1 MGWQHW
7 RFTAPLRFRSIFRR
21 WRVEQELDEELRF
34 HLERK
39 IEDGLARGMSAADA
53 RYRAMRAMDGME
65 QRKEEARDMRRI
77 HWLTDFVDDS
87 KYALRSM
94 RQAPALAAFVVI
106 TLALGIGMNSAIFSL
121 VDGLVLRPM
130 PVAHPGSVVNLVSS
144 SRNYA
149 YDNFSYREY
158 VDVRNRT
165 KSFVGVVAASDMQGV
180 GFSGD
185 PGAAPQV
192 KGGVLVSANYFRV
205 LGVEPTVGRGFREDE
220 DQVPGRGAV
229 VVLGAGFWKQ
239 DFASDPGVVG
249 KHILLNG
256 LDFTVIGV
264 APEKFTGTGIFEH
277 PDFYVPLAMT
287 QRLSPST
294 AINFF
299 EDRDDRVL
307 NLKGRLKPG
316 VTVEQARGEIA
327 VVAKDWE
334 REFPQ
339 WNKARSAS
347 VYSEFE
353 FRTKKDNGDSTLSLL
368 LAVLA
373 LAVLLVACTNVAG
386 LLLSRARTRTREI
399 AVRLAI
405 GAGRFRLIRLLLT
418 ESFMLALLGGAA
430 GIAIG
435 YGGVRF
441 LGTYKVP
448 TELPVTFTVQMDG
461 RALVFSLAV
470 TLLSAILC
478 GLVPAVQSTRMDLV
492 NGLKAA
498 DVDVPGRRRAWGRN
512 VLVVAQV
519 STSLMLL
526 TTAFLTVRGFERV
539 WSEGAGLS
547 KEHLL
552 MASFDP
558 RLVRYSDSQID
569 QFYRNL
575 VDRVRAE
582 PGVVNATVTANY
594 PMANGGYDYI
604 YFVPDGF
611 KMPRDRESFGS
622 VADSIDESY
631 FATTNLPLLRGRGFK
646 ATDTAN
652 APRVAVVN
660 DHFAQHYWP
669 GADAIGKRIRLA
681 DGKDKGVDVEVVGVA
696 SMMKYQWIA
705 EAPTDFVYL
714 PRTQH
719 PVPQMTLLLKANGDP
734 LRLAATLRKVVQS
747 LDANQPMFDV
757 RTYESFYR
765 NRVEEA
771 PRMIIDLVS
780 AMGLVGLVLTIAGL
794 YGLIAYN
801 VTRRTR
807 EIGIRM
813 AIGAGRWDVLRM
825 VMKQGLALVGVGTLL
840 GLAMGFGAER
850 LLNSV
855 FETSRVDFVAY
866 VVVVPLLVAVTMLA
880 AYVPARRA
888 SRIEPTRA
896 LRYE

>member
-1 MGWQHW
+1 MRWKHW

-34 HLERK
+34 HLESK
-39 IEDGLARGMSAADA
+39 IEEGLAHGLSEEEA

-77 HWLTDFVDDS
+77 HWITDFIDDS
-87 KYALRSM
+87 KYALRSL
-94 RQAPALAAFVVI
+94 RQAPGLAAFVVI

-121 VDGLVLRPM
+121 VDAMILRPM
-130 PVAHPGSVVNLVSS
+130 PVAHPGGIVDLVSS
-144 SRNYA
+144 SREYA

-158 VDVRNRT
+158 LDVRDRA
-165 KSFVGVVAASDMQGV
+165 KSYEGIVAASDMQGV
-180 GFSGD
+180 GFSAE
-185 PGAAPQV
+185 PGAAPRV
-192 KGGVLVSANYFRV
+192 KGGMLVSANYFRV
-205 LGVEPTVGRGFREDE
+205 LGVEPAIGRGFREDE
-220 DQVPGRGAV
+220 DRVPGRDAV
-229 VVLGAGFWKQ
+229 VVLGPGFWKQ
-239 DFASDPGVVG
+239 DFASDAGVVG
-249 KHILLNG
+249 RHVLLNG
-256 LDFTVIGV
+256 LNFTVIGV
-264 APEKFTGTGIFEH
+264 APEKFTGTGIYEH

-287 QRLSPST
+287 QRLAAST
-294 AINFF
+294 KVNFF
-299 EDRDDRVL
+299 EDRDDRAL
-307 NLKGRLKPG
+307 NLRGRLKPG

-327 VVAKDWE
+327 VLAKDWE
-334 REFPQ
+334 REYPKF
-339 WNKARSAS
+339 NKARGAS
-347 VYSEFE
+347 VYSELE
-353 FRTKKDNGDSTLSLL
+353 LRTKKDDGDSKLSLL

-405 GAGRFRLIRLLLT
+405 GAGRFRLIRLMLT
-418 ESFMLALLGGAA
+418 ESLMLTLLGGMA

-435 YGGVRF
+435 YGGVKF

-448 TELPVTFTVQMDG
+448 SELPITFTVQMDR
-461 RALVFSLAV
+461 RALLFSLAV

-478 GLVPAVQSTRMDLV
+478 GLVPALQSTRMNLV
-492 NGLKAA
+492 TGLKAA
-498 DVDVPGRRRAWGRN
+498 DVDVPGRRRTWGRS

-526 TTAFLTVRGFERV
+526 TAAFLTVRSFERV
-539 WSEGAGLS
+539 WSEGSGLS

-552 MASFDP
+552 MATFDP

-569 QFYRNL
+569 HFYRNL

-582 PGVVNATVTANY
+582 PGVINATVSANY
-594 PMANGGYDYI
+594 PMAEGGFEYVS
-604 YFVPDGF
+604 FVPDGF
-611 KMPRDRESFGS
+611 KMPHDGESFGS
-622 VADSIDESY
+622 LSNSVDEFY
-631 FATTNLPLLRGRGFK
+631 FAATNLPLLRGRGFQ
-646 ATDTAN
+646 ATDTADT
-652 APRVAVVN
+652 PRVAVVN
-660 DHFAQHYWP
+660 EHFAKHYWP
-669 GADAIGKRIRLA
+669 GSDALGKRIRLA
-681 DGKDKGVDVEVVGVA
+681 EGKDKGVEVEIVGVA
-696 SMMKYQWIA
+696 PVIKYQWFA
-705 EAPTDFVYL
+705 EPPTDFVYL

-719 PVPQMTLLLKANGDP
+719 PEPQMTLLLRANGDP
-734 LRLAATLRKVVQS
+734 RQLTGALRKVVQS

-757 RTYESFYR
+757 RTYESFYH

-771 PRMIIDLVS
+771 PQMIIDLVS

-801 VTRRTR
+801 VNRRTR

-825 VMKQGLALVGVGTLL
+825 VMKQGLVLVGIGTLL

-850 LLNSV
+850 LLNSL

-866 VVVVPLLVAVTMLA
+866 LVVVPMLLTVTMLA